1 MIKLGKDQKP
11 KAIHMDIQIKITTI
25 EKANLEDDL
34 LGEVLKLNLNFQKVP
49 FIGAMFKTND

>member
-11 KAIHMDIQIKITTI
+11 KAIHMDIQIKITTT

-49 FIGAMFKTND
+49 